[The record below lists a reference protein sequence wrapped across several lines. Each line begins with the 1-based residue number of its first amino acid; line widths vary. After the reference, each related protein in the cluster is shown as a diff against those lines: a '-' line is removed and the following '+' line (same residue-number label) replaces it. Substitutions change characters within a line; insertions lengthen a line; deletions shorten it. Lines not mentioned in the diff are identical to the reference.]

1 MGHNLLILVSDMII
15 FQVLVLVLVPIIYLN
30 QNQVL
35 IQRFQLYS
43 GWNLWRIGEFE
54 TRLHP

>member
-15 FQVLVLVLVPIIYLN
+15 FQVLVLVLVLVPVPIIYLN

-35 IQRFQLYS
+35 IQRFQLFS
-43 GWNLWRIGEFE
+43 GFASLV
-54 TRLHP
+54 LM